1 MKENCNAQ
9 ERWERACMKG
19 RNIYTLYKYSR
30 QERKRA
36 WNVYTY
42 YTGKEKESVTNI
54 AEFENSLLMS
64 HHTVHILLVDNSIK
78 NTPNKSSYNW
88 INSSSVVVVVVLV
101 VNNGK

>member
-36 WNVYTY
+36 WNERKEFCIYYTC
-42 YTGKEKESVTNI
+42 YTGKEKESVTN
-54 AEFENSLLMS
+54 
-64 HHTVHILLVDNSIK
+64 TCC
-78 NTPNKSSYNW
+78 
-88 INSSSVVVVVVLV
+88 
-101 VNNGK
+101 